1 MLESTLSQPPRPTI
15 ASASGA
21 AEWFAVRVKTTHEK
35 RVAALL
41 DHKGYEHFLPLY
53 LDRRR
58 WSDRIKE
65 VELPLFPGYIFC
77 RFEPNARLGI
87 LKTPGVYRILGIGNL
102 PAPVDEH
109 EIAAIQLAMSSGL
122 CARPHPYL
130 AVGQRV
136 RVEGGSLSGVEGLIV
151 DIRSRDRLILSISLL
166 QRSIALEIDS
176 AWVSPLS
183 EQTTN

>member
-1 MLESTLSQPPRPTI
+1 MVETTLLEPVNPTI
-15 ASASGA
+15 TPSTGT

-41 DHKGYEHFLPLY
+41 DHKGYERFLPLY

-87 LKTPGVYRILGIGNL
+87 LKTPGVYRILGIGNM
-102 PAPVDEH
+102 PAPVDDH

-122 CARPHPYL
+122 SARPHPYL

-136 RVEGGSLSGVEGLIV
+136 RVDGGSLSGVEGMVV
-151 DIRSRDRLILSISLL
+151 DVRSRDRLILSISLL

-176 AWVSPLS
+176 AWVTPLS
-183 EQTTN
+183 EQKPN